1 MSFFSPASITMPS
14 GQYYIGDLCYVLND
28 RWSQVCDQT
37 IEGRSVKEGKF
48 TLPDGTEFVLFST
61 AYGDGTYHAN
71 GTDIGVDSGSIGC
84 VLLSDIT
91 DNAENDTNLGVII
104 DFKDVFECSTDK
116 GLMEFGH
123 VVVNTRHVEEDYDE
137 GDWDDGWGNDEG

>member
-14 GQYYIGDLCYVLND
+14 GQYYIGDLCYVLSD
-28 RWSQVCDQT
+28 RWTQVCDQT

-61 AYGDGTYHAN
+61 AYGDGTYNIN
-71 GTDIGVDSGSIGC
+71 GTDIGVDSGLIGC

-91 DNAENDTNLGVII
+91 DNTENDTNLGVII

-116 GLMEFGH
+116 GLLEFGH